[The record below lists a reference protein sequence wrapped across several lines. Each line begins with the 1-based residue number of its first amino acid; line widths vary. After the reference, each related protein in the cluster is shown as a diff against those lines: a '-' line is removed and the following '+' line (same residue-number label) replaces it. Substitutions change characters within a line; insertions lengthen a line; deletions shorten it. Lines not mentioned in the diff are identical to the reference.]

1 MRHSLEDFVVP
12 GLDVYEGERHPHAAE
27 VGVTKGLDEA
37 RLVILASPL
46 SEFPI
51 EIKETGFGVVTTP
64 DFGEFFYRLG
74 GEEIVGVEV
83 VGEEKGLSPEAI

>member
-1 MRHSLEDFVVP
+1 VNETEL
-12 GLDVYEGERHPHAAE
+12 HPHPAE
-27 VGVTKGLDEA
+27 VRVTKGLDEA

-64 DFGEFFYRLG
+64 DFGEFFYGLS
-74 GEEIVGVEV
+74 GEEIIGVEV
-83 VGEEKGLSPEAI
+83 VGEKKGLSPEVI